1 MSDMSQVVYILD
13 EGEGDGQGVIDCRC
27 RIEGANDSAG
37 VAGRSTTAVGA
48 FYFFVWSWL
57 QSHASSSGGNP
68 SSTKRVSV
76 NLMPDVYLQTMIL
89 QPNLNGGKHR
99 HT

>member
-48 FYFFVWSWL
+48 FYFSCGHGYKATPRPLAETHEAQNV
-57 QSHASSSGGNP
+57 
-68 SSTKRVSV
+68 
-76 NLMPDVYLQTMIL
+76 
-89 QPNLNGGKHR
+89 
-99 HT
+99 